1 MTTCHRHARRT
12 AAAYGRT
19 ALMLALVAAGCLA
32 VPASGGAA
40 GPGPVAVAATHSC
53 HVPAYP
59 GQGYFTSLRVSGTS
73 CRVGSKVA
81 LDYYKCRLRHGRAG
95 TCHSRVDGYSC
106 KERRNSIPTEIE
118 ARVTCRRGEATVVHT
133 YQQNL

>member
-1 MTTCHRHARRT
+1 MTTHRSHVRPT
-12 AAAYGRT
+12 AAAHGRR
-19 ALMLALVAAGCLA
+19 ALVMFAIAWACAA
-32 VPASGGAA
+32 VPASGAA
-40 GPGPVAVAATHSC
+40 AQGPIAVAATHSC

-73 CRVGSKVA
+73 CRVGTKLVV
-81 LDYYKCRLRHGRAG
+81 DYYKCRLRHGRAG